1 MLDTA
6 LIKQAIEDLPPFAEV
21 HNYTIPARDEKPRFY
36 LGWSNLGSECKRAVW
51 YDFRKVAKKCF
62 PPRLYRLFN
71 RGAREEFVFVM
82 LLRQIGFTV
91 HETDESGKQF
101 SVKNL
106 EGHLSGHMDG
116 VGEAPKKFWK
126 KGKPAPFLLEF
137 KTYNDSRFKTLT
149 KSGVRVSDPKYY
161 GQMQGYMGEEGL
173 SGALF
178 CAVNKNDDD
187 LYFEWVPLKAK
198 DHQNLLEA
206 AEEIVN
212 SQTPPPKISNYVTDY
227 RCRYCD
233 FKDQCHMGAP
243 SEKSCHSCKFGEP
256 AETATW
262 KCLKGGE
269 FGTVCGEYQDIAR

>member
-6 LIKQAIEDLPPFAEV
+6 LIKQEIEDLPPFEEV
-21 HNYTIPARDEKPRFY
+21 HNYTIPARDDKPRYY

-51 YDFRKVAKKCF
+51 YDFRKVAKKVF

-82 LLRQIGFTV
+82 LLRQIGFTI
-91 HETDESGKQF
+91 HETDAAGKQF

-116 VGEAPKKFWK
+116 VGEAPAKFWV
-126 KGKPAPFLLEF
+126 KGKPKPFLVEF
-137 KTYNDSRFKTLT
+137 KTYNDKRFQTLT

-173 SGALF
+173 SGGLF

-187 LYFEWVPLKAK
+187 LYFEWVPLRNK
-198 DHQNLLEA
+198 DHQALLGA
-206 AEEIVN
+206 ADEIVN
-212 SQTPPPKISNYVTDY
+212 AQTPPPKLSNYVTDY
-227 RCRYCD
+227 RCKFCD

-256 AETATW
+256 AESAMW
-262 KCLKGGE
+262 RCLKGE
-269 FGTVCGEYQDIAR
+269 AFGTVCGKYQDIAR